1 MHNQSTDTF
10 NTSNTSLNISGKI
23 TLNGLIMFKPC
34 IGLPSFSDIIVSMS
48 VSTSAGQG
56 PFSEPYIIH
65 IVTGGNYQ
73 ICLYL

>member
-1 MHNQSTDTF
+1 MHNQSMDTF
-10 NTSNTSLNISGKI
+10 NTSNTSLNISGNI
-23 TLNGLIMFKPC
+23 ILNGLIIFKPR
-34 IGLPSFSDIIVSMS
+34 IGLPSFSDIVSMS

-73 ICLYL
+73 IYLYL